1 MSKLKVAVIGIG
13 YLGEFH
19 AEKYKYNKNV
29 DLIGVVDTDEKRC
42 KKISKKFNTKSYKKY
57 QDIINDIDAVSIVV
71 PTNLHYKIAKFF
83 IEHKKH
89 VLIEKPFATNISQ
102 AKKLRDISKNNN
114 TILQVGH
121 LERFN
126 KAFIGLKDKVKKPL
140 FIECN
145 RISPYKLR
153 GTEVDVIK
161 DLMIHDLDLIISLN
175 SSRIKNVQANGIN
188 VLTNKIDI
196 ANARITFDNGCVC
209 NLSSSR
215 ISDKVERKMRVF
227 QKNSYFSLD
236 FQKFVLD
243 SYKKLTINNKKII
256 KKEQIEFPKN
266 DSLKDEI
273 QSFVDCIIN
282 NKKPIVTSLDGIN
295 ALEYAIKIS
304 KLIKNDSAI

>member
-42 KKISKKFNTKSYKKY
+42 KKISKKFNTKSYKKF

-102 AKKLRDISKNNN
+102 AKKLRDISKKNN

-126 KAFIGLKDKVKKPL
+126 KAFIGLKDKVNKPL
-140 FIECN
+140 YIECN

-175 SSRIKNVQANGIN
+175 GSRIKNVQANGIN

-295 ALEYAIKIS
+295 ALKYAIKIS